1 METAIGV
8 FSSRERAEEAVRELL
23 DRKVPQES
31 IVFLTR
37 SETEAKSVGQEFGA
51 TLGGFMGVG
60 TGMSAGVAAA
70 TLLAV
75 PGLGQ
80 VFALGFGAAALLGL
94 LGAGVG
100 STLGKGMAHDTS
112 APQPTAEEKCSE
124 DAVFF
129 REVLKEG
136 RSLIVV
142 RAESPEIANVAC
154 GILDQLGLGIQGHTP
169 MKIQTSTRHMEDV
182 SIVDVSG
189 RITLGEGNIM
199 LREVVRE
206 LVEKGH
212 NKILLNL
219 HDVGYVDSSGVGEL
233 VKTYTTVRNQG
244 GQLKL
249 LNPSKRV
256 SDLLQLTRLSS
267 VFDIQSDEAS
277 AVQSFTRQETA
288 APAA

>member
-1 METAIGV
+1 MT
-8 FSSRERAEEAVRELL
+8 
-23 DRKVPQES
+23 
-31 IVFLTR
+31 
-37 SETEAKSVGQEFGA
+37 
-51 TLGGFMGVG
+51 
-60 TGMSAGVAAA
+60 AGVAAA
-70 TLLAV
+70 TLMAV
-75 PGLGQ
+75 PGIGQ

-94 LGAGVG
+94 FGAGVG
-100 STLGKGMAHDTS
+100 STLGKGMADDTH
-112 APQPTAEEKCSE
+112 APQPTADENCSE

-129 REVLKEG
+129 LEVLKEG
-136 RSLIVV
+136 RSLIIV
-142 RAESPEIANVAC
+142 RAESKETAKVAC
-154 GILDQLGLGIQGHTP
+154 EILDQLGLGIQGHTP
-169 MKIQTSTRHMEDV
+169 MKIQTATRQREDV

-199 LREVVRE
+199 LREVVRD

-256 SDLLQLTRLSS
+256 SDLLQLTKLAS
-267 VFDIQSDEAS
+267 VFDIQFDEAS
-277 AVQSFTRQETA
+277 AIQSFTRQQAA